1 MASKAEDLTIE
12 YEEDGILLT
21 KVLDREV
28 LSAGAWATVIYRYQT
43 WDKRNERY
51 SKPKYTIRRYRKY
64 NDEYR
69 QQSKF
74 NISSDRQAEKLIDI
88 LTEWLK
94 LSEKE

>member
-21 KVLDREV
+21 RVLESEV
-28 LSAGAWATVIYRYQT
+28 LSAGAWATVIFKYET
-43 WDKRNERY
+43 WDKKSNCY
-51 SKPKYTIRRYRKY
+51 SPPKYTIRRYRKI

-74 NISSDRQAEKLIDI
+74 NISSDRQAEKLVEI
-88 LTEWLK
+88 LNNWIT
-94 LSEKE
+94 KE